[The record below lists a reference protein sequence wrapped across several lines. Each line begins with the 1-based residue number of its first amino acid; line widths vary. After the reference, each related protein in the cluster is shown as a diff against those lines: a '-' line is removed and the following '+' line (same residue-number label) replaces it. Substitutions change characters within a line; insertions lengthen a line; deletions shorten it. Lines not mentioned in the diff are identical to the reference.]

1 MTFEE
6 FESMALNPP
15 RREEETIFEVIEYG
29 ICPLPDKKRCRY
41 PRFDVYNS
49 RIGFAHTLQDAEAL
63 MHNAI
68 ERASEFDEDIYCF
81 HIKEYPLGE
90 NLRSIGPDLGISC
103 RLYDGNGLLL
113 DRTYCSYLD
122 RDFGTEY
129 GRFRGR
135 PENSMRIKPG
145 DIVEILNEDEV
156 ILAVATGSSVSIE
169 RCWDQLDYMRDCSDD
184 QITVIDGP
192 YGSHDH
198 ISPMFIQHPR
208 FPISKTLSTKLKKY
222 AARFLV

>member
-15 RREEETIFEVIEYG
+15 RREEETIFEVIEYN
-29 ICPLPDKKRCRY
+29 ICPLPERKRSHY
-41 PRFDVYNS
+41 PRYGVYNS
-49 RIGFAHTLQDAEAL
+49 RIGFAHSLNEAET
-63 MHNAI
+63 MMQNAI
-68 ERASEFDEDIYCF
+68 KRALEYEEEIYCF

-90 NLRSIGPDLGISC
+90 NLNCSFVDLGISC
-103 RLYDGNGLLL
+103 RLYDSNGAQL

-145 DIVEILNEDEV
+145 EIVEILNEDEV
-156 ILAVATGSSVSIE
+156 ILAVAVGSNISIE

-208 FPISKTLSTKLKKY
+208 FPISKTLSSKLKKY
-222 AARFLV
+222 AARFY